1 MIVRYDGRLDCGEL
15 SCRWYDVVEEFERRA
30 WYSAG
35 IGWNGLG
42 LQQITTEI
50 IRVRAAVRGGL
61 FVFVLMR
68 RRCGM
73 HGRFGCVC
81 INAECT
87 ERQRE

>member
-15 SCRWYDVVEEFERRA
+15 SCRGYAAVEEFERRA
-30 WYSAG
+30 WCGAG
-35 IGWNGLG
+35 IGWNGLR

-50 IRVRAAVRGGL
+50 IRVRAAVRGRL
-61 FVFVLMR
+61 FVFVLMS

-73 HGRFGCVC
+73 RGRFGCVC
-81 INAECT
+81 INAERT